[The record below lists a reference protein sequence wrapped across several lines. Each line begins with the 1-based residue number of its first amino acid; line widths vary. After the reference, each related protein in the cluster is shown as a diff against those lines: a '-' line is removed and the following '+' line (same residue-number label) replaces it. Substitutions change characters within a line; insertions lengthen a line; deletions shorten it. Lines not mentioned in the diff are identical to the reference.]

1 MSLCKYDKVSLT
13 TFSSGIASCRAQIF
27 SISISLTIDVA
38 RYFCLPLT
46 ILPLLH
52 PTLGSWVYQY
62 KIHQRTFQLLM
73 GLFQWQNIWGR
84 VNLDIHP
91 PGCTP
96 CEIATFAPQL
106 KASSQDSLY
115 KIHSFWV
122 PGTLTPSHIPS
133 GLGAGNSSSAHT
145 FKNSLFVKQIS
156 NHSAICFQVRTWLHP
171 SCTALQGARVNLQ
184 TYQQCRRVFVTP
196 QPHRHL
202 ILTDLR
208 FLLSYG
214 FNKVDCFCFI
224 LCFSD
229 Y

>member
-13 TFSSGIASCRAQIF
+13 TFSSGIASCRAQRF
-27 SISISLTIDVA
+27 SISTSLTIDVA

-46 ILPLLH
+46 SLPLPH

-73 GLFQWQNIWGR
+73 GLIQWQNIWGR
-84 VNLDIHP
+84 VNLDIYS

-106 KASSQDSLY
+106 NASSQDNLY

-122 PGTLTPSHIPS
+122 PGTFTPSHIPS
-133 GLGAGNSSSAHT
+133 GLRGGNSSSAHT

-156 NHSAICFQVRTWLHP
+156 SNHSAICFQVKTWLHHF
-171 SCTALQGARVNLQ
+171 CTALQGARINLQ
-184 TYQQCRRVFVTP
+184 TYQQCMRVCVTP
-196 QPHRHL
+196 QPYRHL
-202 ILTDLR
+202 TLTDLT
-208 FLLSYG
+208 FSP
-214 FNKVDCFCFI
+214 I
-224 LCFSD
+224 LWIQ
-229 Y
+229 